1 MSPEGSHRVLSAVG
15 LALGAAGV
23 VGVVLPGAGVA
34 SLFLAVAWTAGFA
47 IVLFRESDAPRA
59 KSQNV
64 GRGLV

>member
-23 VGVVLPGAGVA
+23 VGVVLPGAGLA

-59 KSQNV
+59 KAKTL
-64 GRGLV
+64 GAG

>member
-23 VGVVLPGAGVA
+23 VGVVLPGAGLA

-59 KSQNV
+59 KAKTS
-64 GRGLV
+64 GAG